1 MEDLFGADNLAQSN
15 WFKFENVGDIVKG
28 TIVKVTVKP
37 AADPFPEQ
45 TVYELT
51 NASSWVCEIVDGMP
65 KNAKLEEVWDIF
77 VASSKNFVNSRLSKV
92 QAWDII
98 WMAFTE
104 SIKSKKA
111 WFAPAKSI
119 IPFIWKEKDQAYLDS
134 IGGWEEI
141 TEENIPF

>member
-28 TIVKVTVKP
+28 TLVEKTIKP

-45 TVYELT
+45 TIYTLT
-51 NASSWVCEIVDGMP
+51 NASKGTCEIVDGMP

-92 QAWDII
+92 VAWDII

-119 IPFIWKEKDQAYLDS
+119 IPFISKTPDEEYLKS
-134 IGGWEEI
+134 IGGINEQEMEDI
-141 TEENIPF
+141 F

>member
-1 MEDLFGADNLAQSN
+1 MTDLFSEDNLAQSN

-28 TIVKVTVKP
+28 TVVKVTVKP

-51 NASSWVCEIVDGMP
+51 NASKGICTIVDWMP
-65 KNAKLEEVWDIF
+65 TKPVLEEVGDIY

-92 QAWDII
+92 VAWDII

-119 IPFIWKEKDQAYLDS
+119 IPFIWGKDEDYLS
-134 IGGWEEI
+134 KNGWDDLEF
-141 TEENIPF
+141 NDVF